1 MPSYLIDSDVL
12 IDFFKKKPYAVET
25 ISFLAGQR
33 KLIVSVLSIAELRAG
48 WSEKQARFF
57 LPRLYKLVEIKGVS
71 KDVAELAG
79 EIRRKYKK
87 RGTILPTIDTIIGA
101 TCILEDS
108 CLITRNKKHYPM
120 RQIQFYN
127 LLNQK

>member
-48 WSEKQARFF
+48 WSEKQAKFF

-87 RGTILPTIDTIIGA
+87 KGTTLPTIDTIISA
-101 TCILEDS
+101 TCILES
-108 CLITRNKKHYPM
+108 SSLVTRNKKHYPM